1 MRNRRNTTNTR
12 KIWTWVSFVVFAL
25 ISAVMLTALLKKQS
39 PGQVISGFFS
49 RDQSDHSIGDIGSMS
64 NSELQRLVINLKSER
79 DSLKGV
85 VNDYKERF
93 GHTTATV
100 SVDNTT
106 LNMRSEPNLRSQVI
120 LKVPNRSS
128 VTVLE
133 YDLQETYIDGS
144 KGRWCR
150 INYAGTIGWVWG
162 NYLIIDPN

>member
-1 MRNRRNTTNTR
+1 MRNRRKTDTR

-25 ISAVMLTALLKKQS
+25 ISAIMLTALLKKQS
-39 PGQVISGFFS
+39 PGQVISSFFS
-49 RDQSDHSIGDIGSMS
+49 STQSNSSAEDIGSMS
-64 NSELQRLVINLKSER
+64 NSELQQLVVILKSER

-106 LNMRSEPNLRSQVI
+106 LNMRSEPNLRSQVV

-128 VTVLE
+128 VTVIE
-133 YDLQETYIDGS
+133 YDIQETYIDGS

>member
-1 MRNRRNTTNTR
+1 
-12 KIWTWVSFVVFAL
+12 
-25 ISAVMLTALLKKQS
+25 MLAALLKKQS
-39 PGQVISGFFS
+39 PGQVINDFFS
-49 RDQSDHSIGDIGSMS
+49 SSNSDNSTEDIGSMS
-64 NSELQRLVINLKSER
+64 SSELQQLVIKLKSEK
-79 DSLKGV
+79 DSLMGV

-106 LNMRSEPNLRSQVI
+106 LNMRSEPTLQSQVI
-120 LKVPNRSS
+120 LKVPNQSS

-133 YDLQETYIDGS
+133 FDIQETYIDGS

>member
-1 MRNRRNTTNTR
+1 
-12 KIWTWVSFVVFAL
+12 
-25 ISAVMLTALLKKQS
+25 
-39 PGQVISGFFS
+39 
-49 RDQSDHSIGDIGSMS
+49 MS
-64 NSELQRLVINLKSER
+64 NSELQQLVIYLKSER

-85 VNDYKERF
+85 VNYYKQRF

-106 LNMRSEPNLRSQVI
+106 LNMRSKPNLRSQVV

-133 YDLQETYIDGS
+133 YDIQETYIDGS

-162 NYLIIDPN
+162 NYLIIDPNQENS

>member
-1 MRNRRNTTNTR
+1 
-12 KIWTWVSFVVFAL
+12 
-25 ISAVMLTALLKKQS
+25 MLAALLKKQS
-39 PGQVISGFFS
+39 PGQVINDFFS
-49 RDQSDHSIGDIGSMS
+49 SSNSDNSTEAIGSMS
-64 NSELQRLVINLKSER
+64 SSELQQLVIKLKSEK
-79 DSLKGV
+79 DSLMGV

-106 LNMRSEPNLRSQVI
+106 LNMRSEPTLQSQVI
-120 LKVPNRSS
+120 LKVPNQSS

-133 YDLQETYIDGS
+133 FDIQETYIDGS

>member
-1 MRNRRNTTNTR
+1 MRNRRSTYTR
-12 KIWTWVSFVVFAL
+12 RIWTWVSFVVFAL

-39 PGQVISGFFS
+39 PGQVLSGFFVHTTS
-49 RDQSDHSIGDIGSMS
+49 EEITIGDIKSMS
-64 NSELQRLVINLKSER
+64 NSELRRLVTMLKSER
-79 DSLKGV
+79 DSLTGV

-93 GHTTATV
+93 GQTTATV
-100 SVDNTT
+100 AVDNTT
-106 LNMRSEPNLRSQVI
+106 LNMRSEPNLKSKVV
-120 LKVPNRSS
+120 LKIPTNSS

-162 NYLIIDPN
+162 NYLVIDPN

>member
-1 MRNRRNTTNTR
+1 MRNRRSTNTR
-12 KIWTWVSFVVFAL
+12 KIWTWVSFVVFAI
-25 ISAVMLTALLKKQS
+25 ISAIMLTALLKKQS

-49 RDQSDHSIGDIGSMS
+49 RTSTAELDGDIKLMS
-64 NSELQRLVINLKSER
+64 KAELQRLVTLLKSER
-79 DSLKGV
+79 DSLTGV

-100 SVDNTT
+100 AVDNTT
-106 LNMRSEPNLRSQVI
+106 LNMRSEPNLKSQVI
-120 LKVPNRSS
+120 LKIPTRSS

-162 NYLIIDPN
+162 NYLEIDPN